1 METDS
6 IEIKMVRYVD
16 DACYGEQFCNT
27 KDSCG
32 VCWIKSSCEATFK
45 SAKKKE
51 QMLRSGK
58 KPKQREKTYRKTE
71 NHRDFY

>member
-1 METDS
+1 MESDKT
-6 IEIKMVRYVD
+6 EVKMVRYVD
-16 DACYGEQFCNT
+16 DVCYGEEFA
-27 KDSCG
+27 SCKQSCA

-51 QMLRSGK
+51 QMEKSGK
-58 KPKQREKTYRKTE
+58 KPKQREKSYKKTE